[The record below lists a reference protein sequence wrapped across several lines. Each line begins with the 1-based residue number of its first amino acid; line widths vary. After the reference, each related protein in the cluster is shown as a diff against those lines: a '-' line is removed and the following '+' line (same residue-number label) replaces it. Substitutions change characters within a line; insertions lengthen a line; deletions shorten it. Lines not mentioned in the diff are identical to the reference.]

1 MRSGRKHLAKPER
14 SYKSPNETENTH
26 AKKTR
31 NQVRIHLCPLDGTQ
45 IMSLKCGIVGLPNVG
60 KSTLFNALTKASVPA
75 ENYPFCTI
83 EPSVG
88 VVELPDARLQQLSA
102 IVMPERIVP
111 AIVEFVDIAGLVA
124 GASKGEGLGNQ
135 FLAHIRETDAIVNVV
150 RCFADDNV
158 IHVAGRVD
166 PISDI
171 EVIQTELCLAD
182 LTTVDKT
189 LQRTIKAAK
198 SGTDKEAVKLV
209 PVLEKCQATLNQGL
223 PVRSIA
229 FDKDDLLLIK
239 PLCLIT
245 AKPAMFVGNVAEDG
259 FDNNPFLDKLREYAA
274 KQNAPVVAI
283 CAKME
288 AEMADMSDED
298 KAMFLAEIGQTEPG
312 LNRLIRAGFG
322 LLGLQTYFTAGVK
335 EVRAWTVPVGA
346 TGPQAAGVIHT
357 DFERG
362 FIRAQTIAFDDY
374 IHFKGEQGAKDAG
387 KMRAEGKEYI
397 VKDGDVL
404 NFLFN
409 V

>member
-1 MRSGRKHLAKPER
+1 
-14 SYKSPNETENTH
+14 
-26 AKKTR
+26 
-31 NQVRIHLCPLDGTQ
+31 
-45 IMSLKCGIVGLPNVG
+45 MSLKCGIVGLPNVG
-60 KSTLFNALTKASVPA
+60 KSTLFNALTKAGIAA

-83 EPSVG
+83 EPNVG
-88 VVELPDARLQQLSA
+88 VVEVPDPRLAQLAA
-102 IVMPERIVP
+102 IVKPERVVP

-135 FLAHIRETDAIVNVV
+135 FLSHIRETDAIVNVV
-150 RCFADDNV
+150 RCFDDPNV

-166 PISDI
+166 PIADI

-182 LTTVDKT
+182 LATVEKGLARYT
-189 LQRTIKAAK
+189 KVAKA
-198 SGTDKEAVKLV
+198 GGDKEAQRLV
-209 PVLEKCQATLNQGL
+209 DVLKKCEAALNEAK
-223 PVRSIA
+223 PVRSIDFA
-229 FDKDDLLLIK
+229 REELAVLK

-259 FDNNPFLDKLREYAA
+259 FEHNPYLDRLREFAA

-283 CAKME
+283 CAKTE
-288 AEMADMSDED
+288 ADLADMSDED
-298 KAMFLAEIGQTEPG
+298 KAMFLAEMGQDEPG
-312 LNRLIRAGFG
+312 LNRLIRAAFK

-335 EVRAWTVPVGA
+335 EVRAWTIPVGA
-346 TGPQAAGVIHT
+346 TAPQAAGVIHT

-374 IHFKGEQGAKDAG
+374 VACGGEQGAKDAG
-387 KMRAEGKEYI
+387 KMRSEGKDYV
-397 VKDGDVL
+397 VKDGDVM

>member
-1 MRSGRKHLAKPER
+1 
-14 SYKSPNETENTH
+14 
-26 AKKTR
+26 
-31 NQVRIHLCPLDGTQ
+31 
-45 IMSLKCGIVGLPNVG
+45 MSLKCGIVGLPNVG
-60 KSTLFNALTKASVPA
+60 KSTLFNALTKAGIAA

-83 EPSVG
+83 EPNVG
-88 VVELPDARLQQLSA
+88 IVELPDARLNQLAA
-102 IVMPERIVP
+102 IVKPERIMP

-124 GASKGEGLGNQ
+124 GASQGEGLGNQ

-150 RCFADDNV
+150 RCFDDANV
-158 IHVAGRVD
+158 IHVAGKVD

-182 LTTVDKT
+182 LGTVDKS
-189 LQRTIKAAK
+189 LQRYTKAAK
-198 SGTDKEAVKLV
+198 SGNDKEAAKLV
-209 PVLEKCQATLNQGL
+209 QVLTKVQAALNEGQ
-223 PVRSIA
+223 PVRALSFTDEEKA
-229 FDKDDLLLIK
+229 LLK

-245 AKPAMFVGNVAEDG
+245 AKTAMFVGNVDESG
-259 FDNNPFLDKLREYAA
+259 FDNNPYLNRLRDYAA

-298 KAMFLAEIGQTEPG
+298 KRMFLAEIGQEEPG
-312 LNRLIRAGFG
+312 LNRLIRAAFK
-322 LLGLQTYFTAGVK
+322 LLGLQTYFTAGEK
-335 EVRAWTVPVGA
+335 EVRAWTIRIGDTAPK
-346 TGPQAAGVIHT
+346 AAGVIHG

-374 IHFKGEQGAKDAG
+374 VQFKGEQGAKDAG
-387 KMRAEGKEYI
+387 KMRSEGKEYV
-397 VKDGDVL
+397 VKDGDVM